1 MAKVDNNIYE
11 HERYKFK
18 GLGEY
23 KLPIEKRVNEICEMT
38 KKEYPEMDNYLVWVC
53 AVDYVMF
60 DDPMTFDMKKMN
72 RMNLLISRF
81 KSMKIINAENVDFGK
96 SKELIEPFLVQ

>member
-1 MAKVDNNIYE
+1 MAKVDNNNNMYG

-38 KKEYPEMDNYLVWVC
+38 KKEFPEMDNYLLWVI

-60 DDPMTFDMKKMN
+60 DEMKLEKDTE
-72 RMNLLISRF
+72 
-81 KSMKIINAENVDFGK
+81 AG
-96 SKELIEPFLVQ
+96 KELYDSFINERNNTTYNCVKLENI